1 MQAGA
6 GGQDLVSRLLN
17 ARDADPGEPIDVQQV
32 CDEALIFLLAGY
44 ETTSTALTFAL
55 HLLGRHPAEQ
65 ARIHDELDAVMGAG
79 RRPRPTCPR
88 CGTPRWR
95 SRRRCACTR
104 PAFAIGRRAEAETE
118 IGGYVIPAGSDVLV
132 SQYATHRHPR
142 FWRDAET
149 FDLSRFT
156 PEREQA
162 RHPHAYFPFGAGP
175 RACIGSQFAML
186 EAVIAV
192 AVLLQ
197 HCNLRSELAHI
208 PIDTAGITRRPKVPV
223 QSSRR
228 GAERSRRD
236 RGQP

>member
-17 ARDADPGEPIDVQQV
+17 ARDEDTGEPIDVQQV
-32 CDEALIFLLAGY
+32 RDEALIFLLAGY

-55 HLLGRHPAEQ
+55 HLLGRHPSEQ

-132 SQYATHRHPR
+132 SQYATHR
-142 FWRDAET
+142 
-149 FDLSRFT
+149 
-156 PEREQA
+156 
-162 RHPHAYFPFGAGP
+162 
-175 RACIGSQFAML
+175 C
-186 EAVIAV
+186 
-192 AVLLQ
+192 
-197 HCNLRSELAHI
+197 
-208 PIDTAGITRRPKVPV
+208 
-223 QSSRR
+223 
-228 GAERSRRD
+228 
-236 RGQP
+236 